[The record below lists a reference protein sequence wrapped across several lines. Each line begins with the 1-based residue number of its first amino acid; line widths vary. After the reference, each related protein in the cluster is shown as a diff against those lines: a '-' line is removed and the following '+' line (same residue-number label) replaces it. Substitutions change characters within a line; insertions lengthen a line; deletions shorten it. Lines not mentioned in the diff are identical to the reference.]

1 MLTCLSAPAQ
11 AQLAQVPFLELDVVL
26 ALLAADTEVD
36 LFPVEDLAQPLASS
50 VADQTTSPEIV
61 GSSLE
66 RSLVK
71 SKLTL

>member
-26 ALLAADTEVD
+26 ALLAADTEVVS
-36 LFPVEDLAQPLASS
+36 FPVEDLAQPLASS